1 MAGFV
6 DVLLRGTI
14 LVLAG
19 LVLGGVV
26 WTRLVLR
33 AAPSVVPAPAT
44 GLALR
49 AVATAAALAALAQLS
64 TVLVALGEL
73 GGPEGWPV
81 AAFSET
87 TFARAALMRVGL
99 AVAIVI
105 LALRLSRHAA
115 GPLAWHALAAGAL
128 ALVATSAVL
137 SHAVARVESRA
148 LLLLLDAVHQMAAA
162 VWIGGL
168 GHLALYAGFR
178 RRGVRRPTW
187 VGASAARTGRN
198 VGGLFETVAGSDTS
212 RHAVR
217 GSAVS
222 NASSGLTVRVSAV
235 TGVLAPGLAVLDRA
249 VIGDAA
255 SGHIRGSVASGDSA
269 SDRAVRDPAV
279 PGDSEPACAAPD
291 HAGAEDVGVVRRF
304 SMVAFVSVVVLV
316 VSGVLLTW
324 QYVGEWAGLVGT
336 AYGVMV
342 SSKVV
347 LLAVILALAAL
358 NFRAVQGASALGH
371 VRLLRFAEV
380 ELGLGIT
387 VMFAAASLTSLPPA
401 VDVTADR
408 ATVAE
413 VAARFVPA
421 PPRLTSPPVA
431 ELIEKAEPL
440 MAPVTRR
447 EPIERAWSEYNHHWA
462 GFFVLAMGLLAA
474 LERLGVRAARH
485 WPLTLLGLA
494 VFLFLR
500 NDPRAWPLGPAG
512 FWESFWLPDV
522 LQHRTF
528 VVLIVAFGVFEW
540 MVRIGRLPARPW
552 GYVFPLLCAVGGALL
567 LTHSHAMFNLKD
579 EFLTEVTHTP
589 LGILGALAGWGRWL
603 ELRLPGAGCGAGW
616 LWILCL
622 AGVGLILVVYREG

>member
-6 DVLLRGTI
+6 DVLLRGAI
-14 LVLAG
+14 LVLAS
-19 LVLGGVV
+19 VALGGVV
-26 WTRLVLR
+26 WTRLALR
-33 AAPSVVPAPAT
+33 APGGTAPAPAT
-44 GLALR
+44 RLALR
-49 AVATAAALAALAQLS
+49 AVAAAAAAAALAQVS
-64 TVLVALGEL
+64 TLLVALGEL
-73 GGPEGWPV
+73 GGADAWPV
-81 AAFSET
+81 AAFFET
-87 TFARAALMRVGL
+87 TFARAALVRVGL
-99 AVAIVI
+99 AVAVGV
-105 LALRLSRHAA
+105 LALRLSRRA
-115 GPLAWHALAAGAL
+115 GTLAWHALGAAAL

-148 LLLLLDAVHQMAAA
+148 LLLLLDGAHQVTAA

-168 GHLALYAGFR
+168 GHLALFAWFR
-178 RRGVRRPTW
+178 GREARRPRS
-187 VGASAARTGRN
+187 VGAGAASTGKD
-198 VGGLFETVAGSDTS
+198 VGGLAERVAGTVG
-212 RHAVR
+212 A
-217 GSAVS
+217 GA
-222 NASSGLTVRVSAV
+222 AS
-235 TGVLAPGLAVLDRA
+235 TGKDVGGLAEKIA
-249 VIGDAA
+249 G
-255 SGHIRGSVASGDSA
+255 SGGDSGA
-269 SDRAVRDPAV
+269 DY
-279 PGDSEPACAAPD
+279 PD
-291 HAGAEDVGVVRRF
+291 AGEQDAEVVRRF
-304 SMVAFVSVVVLV
+304 SNVALGAVVVLV
-316 VSGVLLTW
+316 VAGVLLTW

-342 SSKVV
+342 TSKGL
-347 LLAVILALAAL
+347 LLAVILGLAVL
-358 NFRAVQGASALGH
+358 NFRAVRSASARGQ

-408 ATVAE
+408 ATVRE

-440 MAPVTRR
+440 MSPVTRR

-474 LERLGVRAARH
+474 LERLGMRAGRH
-485 WPLTLLGLA
+485 WPLALLGLA

-512 FWESFWLPDV
+512 FWESFLLPDV

-540 MVRIGRLPARPW
+540 MVRTGRLPARPW
-552 GYVFPLLCAVGGALL
+552 GYVFPLLCAVGGGLL

-589 LGILGALAGWGRWL
+589 LGILGAFAGWGRWL
-603 ELRLPGAGCGAGW
+603 ELRLPGAGRAPGW
-616 LWILCL
+616 LWTACL
-622 AGVGLILVVYREG
+622 TGVGLILVVYREG